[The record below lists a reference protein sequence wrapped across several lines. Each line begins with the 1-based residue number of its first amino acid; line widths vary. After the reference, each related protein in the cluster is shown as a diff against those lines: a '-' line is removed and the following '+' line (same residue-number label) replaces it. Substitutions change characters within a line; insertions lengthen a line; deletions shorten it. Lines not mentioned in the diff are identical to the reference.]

1 MFYNLNAQ
9 DKALVNEYLQRTKQ
23 KLEVLK
29 DLHKPVKKAHLN
41 ECVKSLEACLKGE
54 DVDKYDFFIYDIYS
68 IFWDKIRKEQV
79 EADCPSL
86 KELAKTLIKDE
97 VNALIDNSE
106 QMQERLK
113 LYTENGTPRNIS
125 IRQAKLA
132 LLDMGL
138 LDEVEA
144 MVKNA
149 DKATQISWEYATE
162 FDRDNALILKFQQEL
177 KLSDAQVDE
186 LFKKAKNL

>member
-9 DKALVNEYLQRTKQ
+9 DKAVAQTYLQRAKD

-29 DLHKPVKKAHLN
+29 DSPKPAKKAHLN

-68 IFWDKIRKEQV
+68 IFWDKIRVEQ
-79 EADCPSL
+79 ENPNCPSL

-113 LYTENGTPRNIS
+113 LYTENGTPRSVS

-132 LLDMGL
+132 LLEMGL

-144 MVKNA
+144 IVKNG
-149 DKATQISWEYATE
+149 DRATQISWEYATE
-162 FDRDNALILKFQQEL
+162 FDRDNALILKFQKDL
-177 KLSDAQVDE
+177 KLSDEQVDE